1 MRQEREV
8 AELVTRLASAFNSR
22 DAAAL
27 AALYTEEAT
36 LLPPGEALVQGKGA
50 IREWFE
56 KALQRLG
63 RITLTPIESNES
75 IDFGFQVGIFS
86 VSWDLTA
93 AQDRAVELR
102 PQQFG
107 KYLLVFTRTE
117 WGWRIHSDMW
127 NLDAEPQ
134 QEHG

>member
-1 MRQEREV
+1 MRQEWEV

-36 LLPPGEALVQGKGA
+36 LLPPGEALVQGNRA

-56 KALQRLG
+56 EALQRLG

-93 AQDRAVELR
+93 AHDRAVEPL

-107 KYLLVFTRTE
+107 KYLLVFKRTE

-134 QEHG
+134 QDHG

>member
-107 KYLLVFTRTE
+107 KYLLVFKRTE